1 MADECN
7 EDLVIPVKLELDRR
21 GQAAVVWTTIST
33 VIALVIGI
41 IVIHQFF
48 VSGAGPTDKPYLDD
62 NGNPSDNAYNWENV
76 DNHDQGLT
84 AAPANPQYDA
94 DALDSYNRVKTL
106 AWVAIGI
113 LALVI
118 LALAAVTIMSVFR
131 GGLGGKV

>member
-1 MADECN
+1 M
-7 EDLVIPVKLELDRR
+7 KLDFSRLDSR

-33 VIALVIGI
+33 IIALVIGI

-48 VSGAGPTDKPYLDD
+48 VSGAGPTNNENDSNYDK
-62 NGNPSDNAYNWENV
+62 
-76 DNHDQGLT
+76 
-84 AAPANPQYDA
+84 

-113 LALVI
+113 LSLVI

-131 GGLGGKV
+131 GGMGGGQV